1 MLLGCCAVVALEIKY
16 KAPKA
21 HTLLELVYVRWG
33 PIAHMVSVLYPQWR
47 TICKSTDPM
56 DTVDVRSSP

>member
-1 MLLGCCAVVALEIKY
+1 MTYSHGEIFCILVVALEIKW

-33 PIAHMVSVLYPQWR
+33 RIAHMVSHFLYLQASHA
-47 TICKSTDPM
+47 IL
-56 DTVDVRSSP
+56 VIIE